1 MLDLSIIMLFCDKD
15 FYYLEN
21 KLKELKQKINLSYEI
36 LLLDNRENNKDPI
49 PELDENVKY
58 FSYGKN
64 CYNYSRHS
72 IVKHASGKYV
82 WFIDVDDEIF
92 NIDETFKEYILS
104 NEEEICFNFIL
115 SNEEN
120 PGQTKNA
127 SRTYFPIWS
136 RWIRTDLAK
145 EKLKK
150 LNLVPIV
157 FFDDDIIIYQ
167 FKDLKKIISEN
178 YIYFYRVDRSTFYN
192 KEGTYSAND
201 LKKFLNLKIIEDE
214 LKSTNSLEVFDVII
228 SLIKKILLKVK
239 SVEDLQEYLDFVL
252 KLEINP
258 EIKKEFLKK
267 IMIDILE
274 RKYGLHRPDKIVL
287 RRDKI
292 VRTT

>member
-15 FYYLEN
+15 FCYLEN
-21 KLKELKQKINLSYEI
+21 KLKELKQKISLSYEI

-49 PELDENVKY
+49 SELDENVKY

-115 SNEEN
+115 SNEEK
-120 PGQTKNA
+120 PGQIKNA
-127 SRTYFPIWS
+127 SRTYSPIWS

-228 SLIKKILLKVK
+228 SLTKKILLKVK

-274 RKYGLHRPDKIVL
+274 RKYGSHRPDKIVL